1 MISDKMKAKVAE
13 MKRVMDYMIEQMLE
27 EGMTDMEILAMT
39 KLMQEKAHQLEN
51 QNIDEIMELVGDDAV
66 NIVMEG
72 TEIFTQLSDTFGA

>member
-13 MKRVMDYMIEQMLE
+13 MKRVMDYIIEQMLE

-39 KLMQEKAHQLEN
+39 KLMQEKAHQLED